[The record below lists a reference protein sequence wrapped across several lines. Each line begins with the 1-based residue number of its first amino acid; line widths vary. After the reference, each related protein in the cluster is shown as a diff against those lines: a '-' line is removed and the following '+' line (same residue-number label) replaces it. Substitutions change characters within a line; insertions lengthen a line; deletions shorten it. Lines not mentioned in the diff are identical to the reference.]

1 MAKHIEKRFRKWY
14 AVLDIPAGVRSNFG
28 GKRRFFK
35 AVNTESETVA
45 IGRAALLVGQWKR
58 QIAKARGTALDPF
71 EADVDWFRR
80 AIGEASAISAA
91 HPPEGPEDDDPGGDA
106 MSSLVDL
113 AQDMDEKR
121 PGRGLKVWKRATGET
136 TGTLDHLEAWLA
148 EAGDTDRGKAA
159 KRSDIKRLARQFPNL
174 TDVTRKAVR
183 RWCITMLQD
192 EGLQRSTVIRLLS
205 GCRVYWVHLRVN
217 EIVPDDSEPFDRL
230 GLPAKT
236 KNGSNRIKRKAFAA
250 LDVVRLHQAA
260 QDAGHRPLA
269 DLISLGMYTGARIGE
284 LCALKVEN
292 VNLADG
298 HFDIVSSK
306 TEAGVRTVP
315 IHPALQDTM
324 ARLVADSRDGFLLT
338 GLTADQWGDRRGGLA
353 KRFGRL
359 KTSLGFRQGHDFH
372 SIRKTV
378 ITMLT
383 RADVRTT
390 TIQDIVGHERKGMTE
405 GVYYEGATL
414 EAKAKALALLSY
426 PTT

>member
-80 AIGEASAISAA
+80 AIAEASTLPSA
-91 HPPEGPEDDDPGGDA
+91 EGPEDDDPEGNAIGA
-106 MSSLVDL
+106 LIDL
-113 AQDMDEKR
+113 AEDMDDKH
-121 PGRGLKVWKRATGET
+121 PGRGLKVWKRAIGET

-236 KNGSNRIKRKAFAA
+236 KNGSNRVKRKAFEA
-250 LDVVRLHQAA
+250 LDVVRLRQAA